1 MIETETE
8 KHSIVEMD
16 QLRVLLRT
24 LDHRFGSEVLYREV
38 RSILAES
45 KAGSQQMEET
55 DRAGFAAETESRD
68 REDTASPEAAQQK
81 ASNAWENAVRAASQ
95 PARTVTRDGQ
105 NQGKLAAA
113 RRALGG

>member
-45 KAGSQQMEET
+45 KSGSQQMEET
-55 DRAGFAAETESRD
+55 DRPSFAAEADSSG
-68 REDTASPEAAQQK
+68 REDMTSPDAAQQK
-81 ASNAWENAVRAASQ
+81 AASAWENAVRAASQ
-95 PARTVTRDGQ
+95 PARTNTREGQ